1 MVTPTAPTEGA
12 TLERGVQADRPRTAD
27 AIGAGESGT
36 LVEGRS
42 APRLQAAEVPSIKG
56 VRLRPFG
63 AEATLVNIS
72 ASGVLVECV
81 TRLRLGT
88 AVTVIFDGTFSPAT
102 AEGRVAR
109 STVATVSK
117 NGVLRYHVGIAF
129 QNAIP
134 LIVTAVAP
142 SKPAAVEAAPVSPAA
157 APVATGPINRW

>member
-1 MVTPTAPTEGA
+1 MVTPTAPTERA
-12 TLERGVQADRPRTAD
+12 TLERGAQADRPRTAD
-27 AIGAGESGT
+27 AIGAGESGA

-42 APRLQAAEVPSIKG
+42 APRLQATEVPSIKG

-88 AVTVIFDGTFSPAT
+88 AVTVVFDGTFSPAT

-134 LIVTAVAP
+134 LIVTGVAP

-157 APVATGPINRW
+157 DPVATGPINRW